1 MKLID
6 IGINGETIEML
17 VDFDQ
22 QKGKTEEFI
31 RIYQT
36 LADIVKKAGL
46 VLEVEFVKNLYEKE
60 FWSKESSSMG
70 IPVLAKG
77 WREKNSEEFS
87 FFERKYASILG
98 KKNPQELRIEA
109 RKFFGA
115 Q

>member
-77 WREKNSEEFS
+77 WREKTARNS
-87 FFERKYASILG
+87 ASSKENMPQFWVKKIL
-98 KKNPQELRIEA
+98 KN
-109 RKFFGA
+109 
-115 Q
+115 